1 MIFTMSALAATSNL
15 PEADSVQAMD
25 LAKANGC
32 LNCHALDEKIIGPA
46 YAKVAA
52 KYKNDADAPAKLEQS
67 VRNGSQGKWGR
78 IAMPGFAGI
87 TDKDLNTVIKWVL
100 SIQP

>member
-1 MIFTMSALAATSNL
+1 
-15 PEADSVQAMD
+15 MD

-32 LNCHALDEKIIGPA
+32 LSCHALDEKIVGPS
-46 YAKVAA
+46 YEKVAA
-52 KYKNDADAPAKLEQS
+52 KYKGNADAPANLTQS

-78 IAMPGFAGI
+78 AAMPGFAGI
-87 TDKDLNTVIKWVL
+87 SDKDLNTVIKWVL